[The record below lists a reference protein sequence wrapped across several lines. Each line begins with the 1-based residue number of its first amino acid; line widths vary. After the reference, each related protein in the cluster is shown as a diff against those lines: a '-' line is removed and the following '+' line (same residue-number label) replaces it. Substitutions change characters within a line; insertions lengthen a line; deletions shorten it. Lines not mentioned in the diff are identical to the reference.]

1 MPAPTARQMDLFV
14 NRDEQLLIKDHPS
27 LEKVAKLLPQKPFIK
42 PFDVTE
48 VLPVCDETVRK
59 WISGFK
65 FDYMDV
71 GTGDSVAR
79 YAINRD
85 SFLKFLATRVNYIR
99 DND

>member
-1 MPAPTARQMDLFV
+1 MPTPMARQMDLFV

-59 WISGFK
+59 WIWSFK
-65 FDYMDV
+65 FDYIDV

-85 SFLKFLATRVNYIR
+85 SFLKFLATRVNHVR
-99 DND
+99 